1 MKKLKNKVFLFNYLV
16 LTFCLIAILV
26 IFNVQKYVEVKRKTE
41 NALKDIK
48 ENNLRA
54 QNNDK
59 KNEPFD
65 NKRFDLKYM
74 DNDVYTILIDDN
86 DNIKEIINQSNSKYT
101 TKINDIAK
109 GILEKDNIND
119 EFIGNIYFSDYSYVY
134 IKGNSLSILNNKM
147 NRENLLFSLKMSLM
161 IFILLEILFY
171 FITNKVTDKIVTP
184 VNVSFEKQKT
194 FVADASHELK
204 TPLAIIVASLD
215 EIKRNPKK
223 SKQMHE
229 NIINETKK
237 MNELISLLLSDAS
250 YDSLKENLFEN
261 KNLSKILELSILPF
275 DAVAYE
281 KNVKIDYDIK
291 ENMFMKLDENAIKEL
306 ISILIDNAIKHSYEN
321 ETIFIKLHLE
331 NNNIVF
337 TVQNK
342 GDEISKEDSQK
353 IFERFYK
360 VDKARNRND
369 NSFGLGLAIAKT
381 ITEKHNGS
389 ISVESKDNKV
399 TFKVIFKK

>member
-1 MKKLKNKVFLFNYLV
+1 MKKLKNKIFLFNYLV
-16 LTFCLIAILV
+16 LTFCLITVIA

-74 DNDVYTILIDDN
+74 DNDVYTILIDEN

-101 TKINDIAK
+101 TQINDIAK
-109 GILEKDNIND
+109 GILEKDVIND
-119 EFIGNIYFSDYSYVY
+119 EYIGNIYFSDYSYVY

-291 ENMFMKLDENAIKEL
+291 ENICMKLDENAIKEL

-321 ETIFIKLHLE
+321 ETIYIKLYLE

-337 TVQNK
+337 TVQNT
-342 GDEISKEDSQK
+342 GDEISKEDSKK

-360 VDKARNRND
+360 IDKSRNRND

-381 ITEKHNGS
+381 ITEKHNGN
-389 ISVESKDNKV
+389 IGVESKDNKV
-399 TFKVIFKK
+399 IFKVTFKK

>member
-1 MKKLKNKVFLFNYLV
+1 MKKLKNKIFLFNYLV
-16 LTFCLIAILV
+16 LTFCLITVLV

-59 KNEPFD
+59 KNEPLD

-74 DNDVYTILIDDN
+74 DNDVYTILIDEN

-101 TKINDIAK
+101 TQINDIAK
-109 GILEKDNIND
+109 DILEKDVIND
-119 EFIGNIYFSDYSYVY
+119 EYIGNIYFSDYSYVY
-134 IKGNSLSILNNKM
+134 IKGNSLSILNNKI

-223 SKQMHE
+223 KQ
-229 NIINETKK
+229 
-237 MNELISLLLSDAS
+237 A
-250 YDSLKENLFEN
+250 
-261 KNLSKILELSILPF
+261 
-275 DAVAYE
+275 
-281 KNVKIDYDIK
+281 
-291 ENMFMKLDENAIKEL
+291 NARK
-306 ISILIDNAIKHSYEN
+306 Y
-321 ETIFIKLHLE
+321 
-331 NNNIVF
+331 
-337 TVQNK
+337 
-342 GDEISKEDSQK
+342 
-353 IFERFYK
+353 Y
-360 VDKARNRND
+360 
-369 NSFGLGLAIAKT
+369 
-381 ITEKHNGS
+381 
-389 ISVESKDNKV
+389 
-399 TFKVIFKK
+399 

>member
-1 MKKLKNKVFLFNYLV
+1 MKKLKNKIFLFNYLV
-16 LTFCLIAILV
+16 LTFCLIAVIV

-74 DNDVYTILIDDN
+74 DNDVYTILIDEN

-101 TKINDIAK
+101 TQINDIAK
-109 GILEKDNIND
+109 GILEKDVIND
-119 EFIGNIYFSDYSYVY
+119 EYIGNIYFSDYSYVY

-291 ENMFMKLDENAIKEL
+291 ENICMKLDENAIKEL

-321 ETIFIKLHLE
+321 ETIYIKLYLE

-337 TVQNK
+337 TVQNT
-342 GDEISKEDSQK
+342 GDAISKEDSKK

-360 VDKARNRND
+360 IDKSRNRND

-381 ITEKHNGS
+381 ITEKHNGN
-389 ISVESKDNKV
+389 IGVESKDNKV
-399 TFKVIFKK
+399 IFKVTFKK

>member
-1 MKKLKNKVFLFNYLV
+1 MKKLKNKIFLFNYLV
-16 LTFCLIAILV
+16 LTFCLITVIV

-101 TKINDIAK
+101 TQINDIAK
-109 GILEKDNIND
+109 GILEKDVIND
-119 EFIGNIYFSDYSYVY
+119 EYIGNIYFSDYSYVY

-171 FITNKVTDKIVTP
+171 FITNKVADKIVTP

-237 MNELISLLLSDAS
+237 MNKLISLLLSDAS

-291 ENMFMKLDENAIKEL
+291 ENICMKLDENAIKEL

-321 ETIFIKLHLE
+321 ENIYIKLYLE

-337 TVQNK
+337 TVQNT
-342 GDEISKEDSQK
+342 GDEISKEDSKK

-360 VDKARNRND
+360 IDKSRNRND

-381 ITEKHNGS
+381 ITEKHNGN
-389 ISVESKDNKV
+389 IGVESKDNKV
-399 TFKVIFKK
+399 IFKVTFKK

>member
-1 MKKLKNKVFLFNYLV
+1 MKKLKNKIFLFNYLV
-16 LTFCLIAILV
+16 LTFCLITVIV

-101 TKINDIAK
+101 TQINDIAK
-109 GILEKDNIND
+109 GILEKDVIND
-119 EFIGNIYFSDYSYVY
+119 EYIGNIYFSDYSYVY

-171 FITNKVTDKIVTP
+171 FITNKVADKIVTP

-237 MNELISLLLSDAS
+237 INKLISLLLSDAS
-250 YDSLKENLFEN
+250 YDSLKGNLFEN

-291 ENMFMKLDENAIKEL
+291 ENICMKLDENAIKEL

-321 ETIFIKLHLE
+321 ETIYIKLYLE

-337 TVQNK
+337 TVQNT
-342 GDEISKEDSQK
+342 GDEISKEDSKK

-360 VDKARNRND
+360 IDKSRNRND

-381 ITEKHNGS
+381 ITEKHNGN
-389 ISVESKDNKV
+389 IGVESKDNKV
-399 TFKVIFKK
+399 IFKVTFKK

>member
-1 MKKLKNKVFLFNYLV
+1 MKKLKNKIFLFNYLV
-16 LTFCLIAILV
+16 LTFCLITVIV

-101 TKINDIAK
+101 TQINDIAK
-109 GILEKDNIND
+109 GILEKDVIND
-119 EFIGNIYFSDYSYVY
+119 EYIGNIYFSDYSYVY

-237 MNELISLLLSDAS
+237 MNKLISLLLSDAS

-291 ENMFMKLDENAIKEL
+291 ENICMKLDENAIKEL

-321 ETIFIKLHLE
+321 ETIYIKLYLE

-337 TVQNK
+337 TVQNT
-342 GDEISKEDSQK
+342 GDEISKEDSKK

-360 VDKARNRND
+360 IDKSRNRND

-381 ITEKHNGS
+381 ITEKHNGN
-389 ISVESKDNKV
+389 IGVESKDNKV
-399 TFKVIFKK
+399 IFKVTFKK

>member
-1 MKKLKNKVFLFNYLV
+1 
-16 LTFCLIAILV
+16 
-26 IFNVQKYVEVKRKTE
+26 
-41 NALKDIK
+41 
-48 ENNLRA
+48 
-54 QNNDK
+54 
-59 KNEPFD
+59 
-65 NKRFDLKYM
+65 
-74 DNDVYTILIDDN
+74 
-86 DNIKEIINQSNSKYT
+86 
-101 TKINDIAK
+101 
-109 GILEKDNIND
+109 
-119 EFIGNIYFSDYSYVY
+119 
-134 IKGNSLSILNNKM
+134 
-147 NRENLLFSLKMSLM
+147 MSLM

-171 FITNKVTDKIVTP
+171 FITNKVADKIVTP

-237 MNELISLLLSDAS
+237 MNKLISLLLSDAS
-250 YDSLKENLFEN
+250 YDSLKGNLFEN

-291 ENMFMKLDENAIKEL
+291 ENICMKLDENAIKEL

-321 ETIFIKLHLE
+321 ETIYIKLYLE

-337 TVQNK
+337 TVQNT
-342 GDEISKEDSQK
+342 GDEISKEDSKK

-360 VDKARNRND
+360 IDKSRNRND

-381 ITEKHNGS
+381 ITEKHNGN
-389 ISVESKDNKV
+389 IGVESKDNKV
-399 TFKVIFKK
+399 IFKVTFKK

>member
-1 MKKLKNKVFLFNYLV
+1 MKKLKNKIFLFNYLV
-16 LTFCLIAILV
+16 LTFCLITVIV

-101 TKINDIAK
+101 TQINDIAK
-109 GILEKDNIND
+109 GILEKDVIYD
-119 EFIGNIYFSDYSYVY
+119 EYIGNLYLNDYSYVY

-161 IFILLEILFY
+161 IFILLEMLFY
-171 FITNKVTDKIVTP
+171 FITNKVADKIVTP

-237 MNELISLLLSDAS
+237 MNKLISLLLSDAS
-250 YDSLKENLFEN
+250 YDSLKGNLFEN

-291 ENMFMKLDENAIKEL
+291 ENICMKLDENAIKEL

-321 ETIFIKLHLE
+321 ETIYIKLYLE

-337 TVQNK
+337 TVQNT
-342 GDEISKEDSQK
+342 GDEISKEDSKK

-360 VDKARNRND
+360 IDKSRNRND

-381 ITEKHNGS
+381 ITEKHNGN
-389 ISVESKDNKV
+389 IGVESKDNKV
-399 TFKVIFKK
+399 IFKVTFKK

>member
-1 MKKLKNKVFLFNYLV
+1 MKKLKNKIFLFNYLV
-16 LTFCLIAILV
+16 LTFCLITVIV

-101 TKINDIAK
+101 TQINDIAK
-109 GILEKDNIND
+109 GILEKDVIND
-119 EFIGNIYFSDYSYVY
+119 EHIGNIYFSDYSYVY

-171 FITNKVTDKIVTP
+171 FITNKVADKIVTP

-237 MNELISLLLSDAS
+237 MNKLISLLLSDAS

-291 ENMFMKLDENAIKEL
+291 ENICMKLDENAIKEL

-321 ETIFIKLHLE
+321 ETIYIKLYLE

-337 TVQNK
+337 TVQNT
-342 GDEISKEDSQK
+342 GDEISKEDSKK

-360 VDKARNRND
+360 IDKSRNRND

-381 ITEKHNGS
+381 ITEKHNGN
-389 ISVESKDNKV
+389 IGVESKDNKV
-399 TFKVIFKK
+399 IFKVTFKK

>member
-1 MKKLKNKVFLFNYLV
+1 MKKLKNKIFLFNYLV
-16 LTFCLIAILV
+16 LTFCLITVIV

-101 TKINDIAK
+101 TQINDIAK
-109 GILEKDNIND
+109 GILEKDVIND
-119 EFIGNIYFSDYSYVY
+119 EYIGNIYFSDYSYVY

-171 FITNKVTDKIVTP
+171 FITNKVADKIVTP

-237 MNELISLLLSDAS
+237 MNKLISLLLSDAS

-291 ENMFMKLDENAIKEL
+291 ENICMKLDENAIKEL

-321 ETIFIKLHLE
+321 ETIYIKLYLE

-337 TVQNK
+337 TVQNT
-342 GDEISKEDSQK
+342 GDEISKEDSKK

-360 VDKARNRND
+360 IDKSRNRND

-381 ITEKHNGS
+381 ITEKHNGN
-389 ISVESKDNKV
+389 IGVESKDNKV
-399 TFKVIFKK
+399 IFKVTFKK

>member
-1 MKKLKNKVFLFNYLV
+1 MKKLKNKIFLFNYLV
-16 LTFCLIAILV
+16 LTFCLITVIV

-59 KNEPFD
+59 KNEPLD

-74 DNDVYTILIDDN
+74 DNDVYTILIDEN

-101 TKINDIAK
+101 TQINDIAK
-109 GILEKDNIND
+109 GILEKDVIND
-119 EFIGNIYFSDYSYVY
+119 EYIGNIYFSDYSYVY

-204 TPLAIIVASLD
+204 TPLAIIVASFD

-291 ENMFMKLDENAIKEL
+291 ENIYMKLDENAIKEL

-321 ETIFIKLHLE
+321 ETIYIKLYLE

-337 TVQNK
+337 TVQNT
-342 GDEISKEDSQK
+342 GDEISKEDSKK

-360 VDKARNRND
+360 IDKSRNRND

-381 ITEKHNGS
+381 ITEKHNGN
-389 ISVESKDNKV
+389 IGVESKDNKV
-399 TFKVIFKK
+399 IFKVTFKK

>member
-1 MKKLKNKVFLFNYLV
+1 MKKLKNKIFLFNYLV
-16 LTFCLIAILV
+16 LTFCLIAVIV

-74 DNDVYTILIDDN
+74 DNDVYTILIDEN

-101 TKINDIAK
+101 TQINDIAK
-109 GILEKDNIND
+109 GILEKDVIND
-119 EFIGNIYFSDYSYVY
+119 EYIGNIYFSDYSYVY

-291 ENMFMKLDENAIKEL
+291 ENICMKLDENAIKEL

-321 ETIFIKLHLE
+321 ETIYIKLYLE

-337 TVQNK
+337 TVQNT
-342 GDEISKEDSQK
+342 GDEISKEDSKK

-360 VDKARNRND
+360 IDKSRNRND

-381 ITEKHNGS
+381 ITEKHNGN
-389 ISVESKDNKV
+389 IGVESKDNKV
-399 TFKVIFKK
+399 IFKVTFKK